1 MSAKDQ
7 NIPKV
12 AAINEQLVELRR
24 EIGRVAVESGSTSS
38 PAVKAVQAQIA
49 ELTAKLREAEAAQER
64 IVPKP
69 LNATST
75 LEALGRLGRTAKPKR
90 VQPPTQPELPLFDPA
105 KLEGMPPLDA
115 DVGDPMEHDQ
125 TYQADKSLKHLR
137 EFHRQLS
144 EQLVAVNRELTR
156 QANDAAPELRDE
168 AEALRSKQAEVEA
181 EIEAETKELKALLQA
196 EKQRKAT
203 ELIEAD
209 EVGKGGLVKVRHP
222 NRDFFLADLFDYAMK
237 DDGASMEAP
246 IFTLSTKP
254 DLSIWTWTSK
264 DGNKSIKVAPSVL
277 GRATQH
283 DKDVLIYVVSQLTE
297 ALNRGREDAKHRVVR
312 FTVYDFLVT
321 TNRGVSGDDYQR
333 LQEAFERLRGT
344 SITTDIKTGG
354 QRVKE
359 GFGIIDRWKI
369 IEKAPDD
376 ERMIAVEV
384 TLSEWLY
391 NAVSAF
397 EVLTIHPDYFR
408 LRKPLARRLYE
419 LARKHC
425 GHQTSWAIGLEL
437 LREKSGSKSNIKEF
451 RRMVRAIEADDSL
464 PEYRLV
470 LGQDDKV
477 TFYVRDGARLI
488 RGITKRVSGA

>member
-1 MSAKDQ
+1 MSKPKGQPSLFDA
-7 NIPKV
+7 IPSNDTKHV
-12 AAINEQLVELRR
+12 GIPGVVVEVTP
-24 EIGRVAVESGSTSS
+24 E
-38 PAVKAVQAQIA
+38 
-49 ELTAKLREAEAAQER
+49 EAAAMGAFTE
-64 IVPKP
+64 
-69 LNATST
+69 NA
-75 LEALGRLGRTAKPKR
+75 
-90 VQPPTQPELPLFDPA
+90 
-105 KLEGMPPLDA
+105 
-115 DVGDPMEHDQ
+115 
-125 TYQADKSLKHLR
+125 
-137 EFHRQLS
+137 LS
-144 EQLVAVNRELTR
+144 EQDAIDSHDMPFEHDPFAPPGGWANDAERHIAYLRGAHRVLSEQIVGTNRELAR
-156 QANDAAPELRDE
+156 MAARGSLDSDT
-168 AEALRSKQAEVEA
+168 ATALREGLAVLQGRRA
-181 EIEAETKELKALLQA
+181 EIEVHIDAGNKAFAEQ
-196 EKQRKAT
+196 QRSGKV
-203 ELIEAD
+203 AD
-209 EVGKGGLVKVRHP
+209 SEEGQSKGGLIKVRHP
-222 NRDFFLADLFDYAMK
+222 NRDFFLADMFDYAMK

-254 DLSIWTWTSK
+254 DLSIWTWKSK

-297 ALNRGREDAKHRVVR
+297 ALNRGREDAMHRVVR
-312 FTVYDFLVT
+312 FTVHDFLVT
-321 TNRGVSGDDYQR
+321 TNRGVSGDDYKR
-333 LQEAFERLRGT
+333 LQEAFDRLRGT

-369 IEKAPDD
+369 IEKSPND

-425 GHQTSWAIGLEL
+425 GHQSSWAIGLEL
-437 LREKSGSKSNIKEF
+437 LREKSGSKSSIKEF

-464 PEYRLV
+464 PEYRMV
-470 LGQDDKV
+470 VGQDDKV
-477 TFYVRDGARLI
+477 TFYVRDGA
-488 RGITKRVSGA
+488 

>member
-1 MSAKDQ
+1 MTAEKQSVDAISA
-7 NIPKV
+7 
-12 AAINEQLVELRR
+12 QLVELRR
-24 EIGRVAVESGSTSS
+24 DLGRVAVEHGLDS
-38 PAVKAVQAQIA
+38 KELKDVQARIA
-49 ELTAKLREAEAAQER
+49 TLTAKLKEAEAAKENDVPPPLKPASALDALER
-64 IVPKP
+64 I
-69 LNATST
+69 
-75 LEALGRLGRTAKPKR
+75 GRSAKPKR
-90 VQPPTQPELPLFDPA
+90 QQQQTQPELPLFDPA
-105 KLEGMPPLDA
+105 KLDGMALDS
-115 DVGDPMEHDQ
+115 DVGDPMEHDPI
-125 TYQADKSLKHLR
+125 YQADKSLKHLR

-156 QANDAAPELRDE
+156 QADDAAPALRDE

-181 EIEAETKELKALLQA
+181 EIEAVTKELKALLQA

-209 EVGKGGLVKVRHP
+209 EAGKGGLVKVRHP

-321 TNRGVSGDDYQR
+321 TNRGVGGDDYQR

-425 GHQTSWAIGLEL
+425 GHQTSWVIGLEL
-437 LREKSGSKSNIKEF
+437 LRDKSGSKSNIKEF

-470 LGQDDKV
+470 VGSNDKV